1 MTNSYF
7 SKFILDHS
15 CNTDS
20 DDTDKQQSS
29 STATRISLSAAA
41 QQIVQA
47 TPADQQELASNEY
60 YTIQMKPQEAIRKY
74 QHELAAPGIKGENY
88 IVVAPTNS
96 GKTLVAALIIAN
108 HLEKNPQKRRA
119 PKVAV
124 VVKTRPLAD
133 QQRDKLAEYIP
144 CALVQC
150 RTGNR
155 DIQERQQQLH
165 VKDALLRSDVV
176 VCTAGKL
183 KDELKRNMISLQDFS
198 LMIIDECHNAE
209 KSSNYA
215 QIMYTYLEQ
224 KAQGSQLPQV
234 VGLTATPGVG
244 KNPGLNQSKAV
255 DNLIMLC
262 AHMDASSGIQT
273 VQQHVAELNKV
284 IRKPDYH
291 QEVVDQNERRQAFIQ
306 RVEKDMKECE
316 KFLNFDTTGKLP
328 RWSQRYE
335 HAVKENKKPLEE
347 NENPDDRDKIST
359 IRLLERYSQTLICY
373 MELPLAHAMISL
385 EKYDDLTS
393 SDKLSD
399 HEKHLLE
406 SYTKLKSDLKS
417 LDLCENPILEKLKER
432 LTKTFQCK
440 PESEGIVFVRTR
452 EQADAISGWIADS
465 EFAEK
470 LNIQPHMLLGHK
482 QGDEGPSMSDEEQK
496 IVVEAFHSGEYNLL
510 ITTSV
515 AEEGLDVKRCN
526 LVMRLHISSAKSKAQ
541 VQGRARA
548 EDSEIVTIVSNDP
561 RTLYRDMLNDELLLL
576 MEKLIQNNFLPSPE
590 LMREKVA
597 LIQVE
602 IRESLKREREL
613 EAMRRSTH
621 PAQNVELKCK
631 KCKRFACRGSD
642 IYVIDNTNHHVVPGD
657 VLHYELIEH
666 SDPGI
671 VKGCG
676 SLIIEKNFKVHC
688 TECNTS
694 WGILGTWPSKKEFP
708 ILKCDSFNFFVNGR
722 RVTITRWKDRTFKVS
737 PLSEWFGPA

>member
-1 MTNSYF
+1 M
-7 SKFILDHS
+7 
-15 CNTDS
+15 
-20 DDTDKQQSS
+20 
-29 STATRISLSAAA
+29 
-41 QQIVQA
+41 
-47 TPADQQELASNEY
+47 
-60 YTIQMKPQEAIRKY
+60 
-74 QHELAAPGIKGENY
+74 AAPGIEGKNY

-108 HLEKNPQKRRA
+108 HLEKIPQKPR
-119 PKVAV
+119 VVV

-133 QQRDKLAEYIP
+133 QQRERLAEYIP
-144 CALVQC
+144 RAHVQC
-150 RTGNR
+150 ITGNR
-155 DIQERQQQLH
+155 DLQEREKQLH
-165 VKDALLRSDVV
+165 VKDALLCSDVV

-183 KDELKRNMISLQDFS
+183 KDELNRGMISLEDFS
-198 LMIIDECHNAE
+198 LMVIDECHNAE

-215 QIMYTYLEQ
+215 QIMYTYLEK
-224 KAQGSQLPQV
+224 KAKGSRLPQV

-244 KNPGLNQSKAV
+244 KNPGLNQTKAV

-262 AHMDASSGIQT
+262 AHMDASNGIQT
-273 VQQHVAELNKV
+273 VQQHVTELNRF

-291 QEVVDQNERRQAFIQ
+291 QEVVDQNENRQAFIQ

-316 KFLNFDTTGKLP
+316 KFLNFNTSGKLP
-328 RWSQRYE
+328 RWSQKYE
-335 HAVKENKKPLEE
+335 YAVKEARKPLEE
-347 NENPDDRDKIST
+347 NENPYDRDNIST
-359 IRLLERYSQTLICY
+359 IRLLEHYSQTLICY
-373 MELPLAHAMISL
+373 MELPLEHAMVSL

-399 HEKHLLE
+399 HEKHLLK
-406 SYTKLKSDLKS
+406 SYTKLKFDLKS
-417 LDLCENPILEKLKER
+417 LDLCENPILEKMEER
-432 LTKTFQCK
+432 LMYTFRRK

-452 EQADAISGWIADS
+452 EQAEAISGWIEDS
-465 EFAEK
+465 KFAER
-470 LNIQPHMLLGHK
+470 LHIRPRMLLGHK

-510 ITTSV
+510 VATSV

-548 EDSEIVTIVSNDP
+548 EDSEIVTIISNDP

-576 MEKLIQNNFLPSPE
+576 MEKLIQNNFLPPRE
-590 LMREKVA
+590 LVQEKVA
-597 LIQVE
+597 LIQAE
-602 IRESLKREREL
+602 IRESLRKQREL
-613 EAMRRSTH
+613 QEMRTSTH

-666 SDPGI
+666 TDPGI

-676 SLIIEKNFKVHC
+676 SMIIEKNFKVHC

-722 RVTITRWKDRTFKVS
+722 RVTITRWKERTFKVP
-737 PLSEWFGPA
+737 PLSEWFGSA